1 MSKIAIKISI
11 AGRTYPLNVSEDEK
25 DAVMNAADEINKAVD
40 YLRKHYSVNDAQDL
54 LAMSSLQLLAKQS
67 KKSVKGDKE
76 KVDDTELNKQLE
88 SLKSN
93 LQSIL

>member
-54 LAMSSLQLLAKQS
+54 LAISSLQLLAKQS

-93 LQSIL
+93 LQSLL

>member
-88 SLKSN
+88 SL
-93 LQSIL
+93 

>member
-67 KKSVKGDKE
+67 KKSVKGYKE

-93 LQSIL
+93 LQSLL

>member
-25 DAVMNAADEINKAVD
+25 DAVIQAAEEINKAIE
-40 YLRKHYSVNDAQDL
+40 YLRKHYAVNDAQDL

-67 KKSVKGDKE
+67 KSASKTENVKIDDKE
-76 KVDDTELNKQLE
+76 LSKNLE
-88 SLKSN
+88 ALKDN
-93 LQSIL
+93 LQSLL

>member
-40 YLRKHYSVNDAQDL
+40 YLRKHYSVNDDQDL

-93 LQSIL
+93 LQSLL

>member
-67 KKSVKGDKE
+67 KKSGKGDKE
-76 KVDDTELNKQLE
+76 TVDDTELNKQLV

-93 LQSIL
+93 LQSLL

>member
-25 DAVMNAADEINKAVD
+25 DAVTNAADEINKAVD

-93 LQSIL
+93 LQSLL

>member
-11 AGRTYPLNVSEDEK
+11 AGRTYPLNVSEDER

-93 LQSIL
+93 LQSLL

>member
-93 LQSIL
+93 LQSLL

>member
-25 DAVMNAADEINKAVD
+25 DAVMNAAYEINKAVD

-88 SLKSN
+88 SL
-93 LQSIL
+93 

>member
-54 LAMSSLQLLAKQS
+54 LAMSSLQLLAKQ
-67 KKSVKGDKE
+67 
-76 KVDDTELNKQLE
+76 
-88 SLKSN
+88 
-93 LQSIL
+93 

>member
-25 DAVMNAADEINKAVD
+25 EAVMHAAEEINKAVE
-40 YLRKHYSVNDAQDL
+40 YLRKHYAVNDEQDL

-67 KKSVKGDKE
+67 KTASKSENVKF
-76 KVDDTELNKQLE
+76 DDNELNKNLE
-88 SLKSN
+88 ALKDN
-93 LQSIL
+93 LQSLL